1 MLSENS
7 AVSPEGDSNGIEMT
21 TESGTWTSTLPV

>member
-7 AVSPEGDSNGIEMT
+7 AVSPEGDSDVMEMAMV
-21 TESGTWTSTLPV
+21 SGTPTLPV